1 MQAQNTFNEGMVLDN
16 HPLMTPNTVLTDA
29 LNATLVTMNGNEMV
43 LQNDMGNA
51 RVENAKLPPGYI
63 PIGMKEYGGI
73 IYIACYNPLTNKGQ
87 IGCFPSPQRQKTAT
101 QISEVTP
108 TFKFPDITKID
119 KPNITFIE
127 KEKNGEEWYKINSLL
142 TKCEIFPKGTIIR
155 SGDKFSVGLPITSM
169 FGNTNDADY
178 TGGFYISNYNNVE
191 NKLVKTPMNRMY
203 TFGVATLDNNG
214 QLRDITNQLKR
225 YDGKGQ
231 QIQFLNTDSD
241 LYKFNCGYWQNE
253 MSTKDKDGLVS
264 SELMD
269 QTSVQSK
276 LNTYNSKLFGR
287 LFLYAKYNAI
297 DNVDVSVVGY
307 KQSEITNEVKNPIYS
322 NPNDSEDKK
331 DDKNI
336 IPIDYPIVLFIY
348 ANYKYNCPDGSGFLN
363 GVEVNGKKLVEPYE
377 GYKYYFDKPTQDDDN
392 IIRGLLLTL
401 NIGGSTTQKLLEFS
415 IPNYKEKEQYK
426 YKCYTTG
433 YGYPVYD
440 PITNLY
446 SFSQLFTVPIK
457 SSSNQRIEWNVTPI
471 MRIYDGGLI
480 NGGQLPD
487 KGVSGS
493 LDTDNINSGVMKLNT
508 WNYYVSGDR
517 VNLRWGYE
525 SYPRDNDVIRDITF
539 NFYDIASDKIDL
551 KDDGTINPQGSVPRW
566 TYITK
571 NRLSYNGTFSE
582 NFDINNFISNK
593 ASNNIFAPNKLFY
606 VRISYY
612 YNDIPKEDYRWL
624 LLTGLYNPSYWG
636 DEEYSSVQDYNDFLK
651 CYYTSP
657 NNKNYYIYQSGLT
670 EKDIDIQTEEGY
682 LVITSEENS
691 SKEYPV
697 GGWQYEENKSGAW
710 VEVTDTK
717 EIEDITS
724 SKQRIPEEYYNMKV
738 TASLKSTNTITTS
751 QTSSGKFISTN
762 INDVPPYT
770 NETYQVSGSL
780 NSTISLNNDVSHAL
794 NISKWIPT
802 IKEITAKH
810 TSNIEYEGVVEDSQK
825 LQIDL
830 EGKVNTSKKNNTI
843 TTTYTKAEFKTL
855 FGGDPGACSM
865 RVLSSLSTLPELRS
879 IAPESFNTL
888 NQFYAVHT
896 YVDVD
901 GHNDFKVSI
910 LPISTSEQY
919 STLEESTI
927 AHWKDNSYQQGWGL
941 VSYNGKLYN
950 KNGISSLM
958 TNSSFKEQFDKLP
971 KNYNII
977 VLGSLPKS
985 AKPEDSGDQTNNTSI
1000 VQLKTNKY
1008 GMQYDASVTDRETE
1022 YTGRIF
1028 VLIRNIT
1035 GEFTLVNYID
1045 ATNIATDID
1054 FIKEAW
1060 KLFIGT
1066 NIAPYNY
1073 YNPEQVAKVYSIID
1087 NWYYSKAYKV
1097 FVNYNVEASI
1107 SNQMFKKDYLS
1118 ILEKFQNSQVMTL
1131 NLDINTTDNIILNDI
1146 TVENVICTI
1155 PSAKHLIA
1163 DITNNTSIFYIQD
1176 GIVSQYDSDG
1186 NPLTEDAVYSYD
1198 ITKGVIKNNQ
1208 LKIKDN
1214 TLYTYNVGS
1223 KLNQYPKYG
1232 WSSMQDRWVLNQR
1245 QLSCCTATLGGINII
1260 TLNDQLMDIYY
1271 IQ

>member
-51 RVENAKLPPGYI
+51 KVENAKLPPGYI

-108 TFKFPDITKID
+108 TFKFPDVTK
-119 KPNITFIE
+119 IE
-127 KEKNGEEWYKINSLL
+127 KEGDGEQWYKINSLL

-155 SGDKFSVGLPITSM
+155 SGDKFSVGLPISSM
-169 FGNTNDADY
+169 FGT
-178 TGGFYISNYNNVE
+178 TGENFISNYNNVE
-191 NKLVKTPMNRMY
+191 GGLVKTPMNRMY

-225 YDGKGQ
+225 YNGEGQ

-307 KQSEITNEVKNPIYS
+307 KHSEITNDVKNPIYS

-336 IPIDYPIVLFIY
+336 IPIDSPIVLFIY

-363 GVEVNGKKLVEPYE
+363 KIEIDGKKLVEPHE
-377 GYKYYFDKPTQDDDN
+377 GYKYYFDKPTQDGYDDN

-401 NIGGSTTQKLLEFS
+401 NIGGSTTQELLEFS
-415 IPNYKEKEQYK
+415 IPNYKEKEYYK

-433 YGYPVYD
+433 YGYPIYD

-446 SFSQLFTVPIK
+446 SFSQLFTVHIK
-457 SSSNQRIEWNVTPI
+457 LSSNQHIEWNVTPI
-471 MRIYDGGLI
+471 MRFYDGGLI

-525 SYPRDNDVIRDITF
+525 SYPRDNDVISDITF

-551 KDDGTINPQGSVPRW
+551 KDDGTINTDNSTPRW

-593 ASNNIFAPNKLFY
+593 TSNNIFAPNKLFY

-612 YNDIPKEDYRWL
+612 YNGIPKEDYRWL

-636 DEEYSSVQDYNDFLK
+636 DDEYSSVQDYNDFLK
-651 CYYTSP
+651 CYYTSID
-657 NNKNYYIYQSGLT
+657 NKYYIFNYGHYEINFDVVT
-670 EKDIDIQTEEGY
+670 KEEY
-682 LVITSEENS
+682 SVVTYED
-691 SKEYPV
+691 YPII
-697 GGWQYEENKSGAW
+697 GTQQIENKSGTW
-710 VEVTDTK
+710 VEVKDEK
-717 EIEDITS
+717 EIENIKS

-751 QTSSGKFISTN
+751 QAGSDQFIFEDISS
-762 INDVPPYT
+762 VPSHI
-770 NETYQVSGSL
+770 NETYEVSGNL
-780 NSTISLNNDVSHAL
+780 NSTISLNNDTAHAL

-802 IKEITAKH
+802 IGEVTTEH

-825 LQIDL
+825 LKIDL
-830 EGKVNTSKKNNTI
+830 EDKVNTSSKNNTI

-855 FGGDPGACSM
+855 FGGDPGECSM
-865 RVLSSLSTLPELRS
+865 RVLSSLTTLPELAS
-879 IAPESFNTL
+879 IAPESFTIL
-888 NQFYAVHT
+888 NHFYAVHT
-896 YVDVD
+896 FVDVD
-901 GHNDFKVSI
+901 GYNDFKVSI
-910 LPISTSEQY
+910 WPIANNEQY
-919 STLEESTI
+919 NTLEELTI
-927 AHWKDNSYQQGWGL
+927 VNWKDNKSSGNGQGL
-941 VSYNGKLYN
+941 INYNGRLYTN
-950 KNGISSLM
+950 HGDSSLF
-958 TNSSFKEQFDKLP
+958 TNSSFKEQFNKLP
-971 KNYNII
+971 KDYNII
-977 VLGSLPKS
+977 VLGSLPRS
-985 AKPEDSGDQTNNTSI
+985 AMSEDSGCETNNTSI
-1000 VQLKTNKY
+1000 VELKRD
-1008 GMQYDASVTDRETE
+1008 GSMQYDVSGVDRQDE
-1022 YTGRIF
+1022 YTSRIF
-1028 VLIRNIT
+1028 VLIRDIT
-1035 GEFTLVNYID
+1035 GEFTLINYID
-1045 ATNIATDID
+1045 FISLGTKVE
-1054 FIKEAW
+1054 FIKDAW
-1060 KLFIGT
+1060 DKFIGF
-1066 NIAPYNY
+1066 NISPYSY
-1073 YNPEQVAKVYSIID
+1073 YNPEQVTKLYSIID

-1097 FVNYNVEASI
+1097 SINYNIEASI
-1107 SNQMFKKDYLS
+1107 SNKVFQEDYLS
-1118 ILEKFQNSQVMTL
+1118 VLEKFQNSQVMNLNIDTTEKVTL
-1131 NLDINTTDNIILNDI
+1131 NNIIA
-1146 TVENVICTI
+1146 ENIICSI
-1155 PSAKHLIA
+1155 PSAKHLIG
-1163 DITNNTSIFYIQD
+1163 DITDNTSIAYISTK
-1176 GIVSQYDSDG
+1176 GIIQHDSEG
-1186 NPLTEDAVYSYD
+1186 NPLKEDAVYKYNN
-1198 ITKGVIKNNQ
+1198 INGLIKNNQ

-1223 KLNQYPKYG
+1223 KLDIYPKYG
-1232 WSSMQDRWVLNQR
+1232 WSSMHREFIYNPTY
-1245 QLSCCTATLGGINII
+1245 CTATLGGINII
-1260 TLNDQLMDIYY
+1260 TLNNESNYN
-1271 IQ
+1271 IQQ